1 MTNLLPLRLLD
12 EIAGVA
18 ARVDALGWSEAGAG
32 NLSLLVTA
40 RDLARPIHGGEA
52 FELGLSAAFDIMLP
66 PSRYLLIT
74 AKGRRMRD
82 LAVDP
87 ASGLR
92 LLGHGRE
99 GMFLLR
105 GGEGLAPPS
114 SELPCHL
121 AAHLARN
128 ETGALV
134 HAHTDFLVALS
145 LLPSLRPPGALESAL
160 MDHMPE
166 IRAFLPRGV
175 KRLAYSDPGGEDLA
189 RATGAAM
196 GEVDA
201 VIWEHHGAM
210 AVGGTLGEALD
221 RLEMLEKAARVWW
234 LAHST
239 GELPR
244 HLAARFGA

>member
-1 MTNLLPLRLLD
+1 MKHLLSPCLLD
-12 EIAGVA
+12 EIAAVA

-40 RDLARPIHGGEA
+40 RDLARPLHGGEA
-52 FELGLSAAFDIMLP
+52 FELGLSPAFDLTLP
-66 PSRYLLIT
+66 PDRYLLIT

-87 ASGLR
+87 AAGLR
-92 LLGHGRE
+92 LLGQGRE
-99 GMFLLR
+99 GLFLLR
-105 GGEGLAPPS
+105 GGGGLASPS

-121 AAHLARN
+121 AAHLARG
-128 ETGALV
+128 EPGALV

-145 LLPSLRPPGALESAL
+145 LLPALGAEGALESAL
-160 MDHMPE
+160 MNHMPE

-175 KRLAYSDPGGEDLA
+175 KRLNYSDPGGEDLA
-189 RATGAAM
+189 RASGTALSEA
-196 GEVDA
+196 DA

-210 AVGGTLGEALD
+210 AAGSTLSEALD

-234 LAHST
+234 LAHAT

-244 HLAARFGA
+244 HLAARFNA